1 MMIKISNMFSKST
14 TYRMFNTTLLKNFLI
29 LEKMIA
35 NIKTTRKCRDFLL
48 LNYLI
53 RAEVLVLIIL
63 ISY

>member
-14 TYRMFNTTLLKNFLI
+14 TYRMFNTTLLNNFLI
-29 LEKMIA
+29 LEKLLA
-35 NIKTTRKCRDFLL
+35 NIRTTSKYRDFLL

>member
-14 TYRMFNTTLLKNFLI
+14 TYRMFNTTLLNNFLI

-35 NIKTTRKCRDFLL
+35 NIKTTRKYRDFLL

>member
-1 MMIKISNMFSKST
+1 MMIKILNMFSKST
-14 TYRMFNTTLLKNFLI
+14 TYRMFNTTLLNNFLI
-29 LEKMIA
+29 LEKLLA
-35 NIKTTRKCRDFLL
+35 NIRTTRKYRDFLL

>member
-1 MMIKISNMFSKST
+1 MMIKISNMFSTST
-14 TYRMFNTTLLKNFLI
+14 TYRMINTTLLNNFLI

-35 NIKTTRKCRDFLL
+35 NIKTTCKYCDFLL

-53 RAEVLVLIIL
+53 RAEILVLIIL